1 MVKELERAGIPA
13 TLISSLVS
21 IAQSVGANRI
31 VPGLG
36 IPHPLGD
43 PRLGPEEQIKMRRG
57 LVERALKALTTPLRE
72 QQVFSGEVR

>member
-13 TLISSLVS
+13 VLICSLVS

-43 PRLGPEEQIKMRRG
+43 PASNPDEEKRQRKA
-57 LVERALKALTTPLRE
+57 LVERGLKALVTPIAE
-72 QQVFSGEVR
+72 QTVF

>member
-43 PRLGPEEQIKMRRG
+43 PGCSRTEEKAKRRAV
-57 LVERALKALTTPLRE
+57 VERALKALATP
-72 QQVFSGEVR
+72 V

>member
-13 TLISSLVS
+13 VLICSLVS
-21 IAQSVGANRI
+21 IGLSVGANRI

-43 PRLGPEEQIKMRRG
+43 PGVNPDEEKRKRKG
-57 LVERALKALTTPLRE
+57 LVERALNALVTPVSD
-72 QQVFSGEVR
+72 QQLF

>member
-13 TLISSLVS
+13 VLISSLVT

-43 PRLGPEEQIKMRRG
+43 PSSNPEEERQKRKAM
-57 LVERALKALTTPLRE
+57 VERGLKALVTPVAG
-72 QQVFSGEVR
+72 QTVF

>member
-13 TLISSLVS
+13 VLICSLVS
-21 IAQSVGANRI
+21 IGRSVGASRI

-43 PRLGPEEQIKMRRG
+43 PGCSPEEERQKRKA
-57 LVERALKALTTPLRE
+57 LVERALKALAAPVSAS
-72 QQVFSGEVR
+72 QVF